1 MTSFTIYVC
10 PECGAIA
17 DSWLVTHTALCENT
31 AEVQEV
37 EVVPRAVADELATGL
52 EWYERRAHVAAR
64 SVAGQALAKYREA
77 VGDG

>member
-17 DSWLVTHTALCENT
+17 DSWLVTHT
-31 AEVQEV
+31 
-37 EVVPRAVADELATGL
+37 VADELATGL